1 MKPVVCFYF
10 LCVLAVWIPLRST
23 PTLRNDSADAFPGW
37 AAAPIP
43 TGLAPIAPSEREARF
58 AAGFPGKIGVFS
70 DGARI
75 YVVRWVRTST
85 RKLHPAS
92 DCLLALGYS
101 VKPSPIFA
109 STDGSHWGTS
119 SAQHGT
125 ERLRVRERI
134 VDLGGRE
141 WTDVSA
147 WFWSAAFGHNA
158 GPWWAV
164 TIFEPPEPPAGV
176 KAPL

>member
-119 SAQHGT
+119 SVQHGT

-147 WFWSAAFGHNA
+147 WFWSAALGHNA
-158 GPWWAV
+158 GPWWAI
-164 TIFEPPEPPAGV
+164 TIFEPATTANL
-176 KAPL
+176 KATL